1 MSFGQ
6 RNNLFSCHTHTHTDV
21 LYIFF
26 LHLSSYECKC
36 AMRPSDRE
44 RCAVSIDVVHRQ
56 QMCLLPTSLPH
67 CLPSLPYLPPTL
79 KLLCSSLLPA
89 VTQIRH
95 DCSQTRFELSRVK
108 SLLKLRDIC
117 RALSRICWQSY
128 IVYTTL
134 YSVHKSYANS
144 LAEGAEGEEMQ
155 RYSSVTLFVLI
166 GVKLQ
171 SKARGK
177 ERSRGRERGREGV
190 CLGHSCATSS
200 Q

>member
-1 MSFGQ
+1 MCHLANATIF
-6 RNNLFSCHTHTHTDV
+6 FHAIHTHTHTDV
-21 LYIFF
+21 YYISF

-56 QMCLLPTSLPH
+56 QMCLLPTSLSP
-67 CLPSLPYLPPTL
+67 CLPSLPYLLSTPTPSAPPSCL
-79 KLLCSSLLPA
+79 QWQ
-89 VTQIRH
+89 QIRH

-144 LAEGAEGEEMQ
+144 LAEVAEGERCNDIHQ
-155 RYSSVTLFVLI
+155 LPFL
-166 GVKLQ
+166 
-171 SKARGK
+171 
-177 ERSRGRERGREGV
+177 
-190 CLGHSCATSS
+190 C
-200 Q
+200 

>member
-1 MSFGQ
+1 MQFVTNSNFKYVSFGQ

-21 LYIFF
+21 YYISF

-56 QMCLLPTSLPH
+56 QMCLLPP
-67 CLPSLPYLPPTL
+67 CLPSLHYLLSTPTPSAPPSCL
-79 KLLCSSLLPA
+79 QWQ
-89 VTQIRH
+89 QIRH

-144 LAEGAEGEEMQ
+144 LAEGADGERCNDIHQ
-155 RYSSVTLFVLI
+155 LPFL
-166 GVKLQ
+166 
-171 SKARGK
+171 
-177 ERSRGRERGREGV
+177 
-190 CLGHSCATSS
+190 C
-200 Q
+200 